1 MNIDNYPV
9 TEKQIDEWNKH
20 LGKIKVFPMEL
31 LLDKSNKNY
40 NNLQKIFITLKV
52 DNIHP
57 SKFLETYVNAK
68 LEENLERFILKMT
81 KMFMIHKVNKSLS
94 EGQTIKSART
104 QTVARLLCLNN
115 SDPQYSEEENFKK
128 FKKIVRE
135 TTKNIRI

>member
-1 MNIDNYPV
+1 MNIDNYPI
-9 TEKQIDEWNKH
+9 TEKQINKWNKD
-20 LGKIKVFPMEL
+20 LQKIKVFPMEL
-31 LLDKSNKNY
+31 LLDKNNKNY
-40 NNLQKIFITLKV
+40 NNLQKIFITLKA

-57 SKFLETYVNAK
+57 SEFVETYINAK
-68 LEENLERFILKMT
+68 LEKNIEYFILKMT

-115 SDPQYSEEENFKK
+115 SNPEYSEEENFKK

>member
-1 MNIDNYPV
+1 MNIDNYPI
-9 TEKQIDEWNKH
+9 TEKQINKWNKD
-20 LGKIKVFPMEL
+20 LRKIKVFPMEL
-31 LLDKSNKNY
+31 LLDKNNKNY
-40 NNLQKIFITLKV
+40 KNLQKIFITLKA

-57 SKFLETYVNAK
+57 SEFVETYINAK
-68 LEENLERFILKMT
+68 LEKNVEYFILKMT

-94 EGQTIKSART
+94 EGQTIKSVRT

-115 SDPQYSEEENFKK
+115 SNPEYSEEENFKK

>member
-1 MNIDNYPV
+1 MSINNYPV
-9 TEKQIDEWNKH
+9 TEKEIDEWNKY

-31 LLDKSNKNY
+31 IIDKSNKNY
-40 NNLQKIFITLKV
+40 NNLQKIFITLRA

-57 SKFLETYVNAK
+57 SEFLEIYVDAK
-68 LEENLERFILKMT
+68 LEENLEIFILKMT
-81 KMFMIHKVNKSLS
+81 KMFMIHKINNSLS
-94 EGQTIKSART
+94 EGQIIKSART

-115 SDPQYSEEENFKK
+115 SNAKYTEEENFKK

>member
-57 SKFLETYVNAK
+57 SEFLETYVNAK
-68 LEENLERFILKMT
+68 LEENLEHFILKMT
-81 KMFMIHKVNKSLS
+81 KMFMIHKVNKYLS

>member
-40 NNLQKIFITLKV
+40 NNLQKIFMTLKV

-57 SKFLETYVNAK
+57 SEFLETYVNAK
-68 LEENLERFILKMT
+68 LEENLEHFILKMT

-94 EGQTIKSART
+94 EGQAIKSART